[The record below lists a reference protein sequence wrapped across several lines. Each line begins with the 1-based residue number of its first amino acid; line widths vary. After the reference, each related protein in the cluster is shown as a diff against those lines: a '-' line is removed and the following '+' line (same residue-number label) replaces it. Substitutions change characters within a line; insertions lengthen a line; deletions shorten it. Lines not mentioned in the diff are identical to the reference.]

1 MAFNPFSQLYSYE
14 KLKDAVDSGQ
24 KPIAV
29 SGLTPAQAVPLI
41 AALYKEFKRQVLI
54 VTENEN
60 EMRKIYEDLL
70 FYLKDKTA
78 YLFPKKDFIFYSVEA
93 SSLDITAKR
102 LNTLSPVIEGQD
114 VVVCASMES
123 LMQRMI
129 PPEVYAEACFSI
141 SVGDSI
147 DMNELIDRLIYL
159 GYERESLVEGRGQF
173 SVRGDIV
180 DLYPMDTKQAVRI
193 EFFDIEVDSIRYFDP
208 LSQRSTDEIREFH
221 ITPARELMAGPDDFK
236 RAYKEISYDLST
248 QMGRIKLPNVQDRLR
263 EKVEERLINFNLN
276 TYFEGIEQYM
286 PYFYSKTYTLIDY
299 LNEDALVV
307 FIEPSRLSEKAELEL
322 KSFNEAVTDFLARG
336 EALPGQ
342 ARLMANFNEIL
353 SSAEKRTL
361 IISSVFPRN
370 SLISPRAAADF
381 VVKGMHPFH
390 SKPEL
395 IKDELKS
402 WRNKAYTVVLL
413 TSTVERGQSLV
424 KSLNEFG
431 IFAYFTEDIDNIKV
445 NDINILPGSVT
456 EGFEIPESGFA
467 LVSDSELFGVAR
479 QKTLSSRKSEMK
491 KLELADLEP
500 GDYVV
505 HENHGIGKFL
515 GIVTMKVD
523 GVTRD
528 YLNLE
533 YAGSDK
539 LYIPVDQMDLVQKYV
554 GEEGKS
560 PKVNKLGGSEWQK
573 TRAKVR
579 QGIEEMAKELVELY
593 AVRQTIEGHAFS
605 ADTPWQK
612 EFEERFPYEETPDQ
626 LRSIEE
632 VKADMEK
639 TRPMDRLLCGDV
651 GYGKTEVAIRAAF
664 KAVMDGKQVAY
675 LCPTTILAEQ
685 HYNNF
690 TERFKDFPVTIDMLS
705 RFRTPQ
711 QQKETLKKLKT
722 GEVDIVIGTHRLL
735 QKDIKFKDLGLLIID
750 EEQRFGV
757 KHKELLKKMSKNV
770 DVLTL
775 SATPIPRTMHMSL
788 IGLRDMSVIETPPEE
803 RYPVQTYV
811 LEYND
816 EVVRDAILKEIGRG
830 GQVYFLYNRVYDIA
844 KMAARLQT
852 LVPESRICVAH
863 GKMSERELEKV
874 MKAFYDR
881 QYDVLV
887 CTTIIETGLDI
898 PNVNTIIVKDADRMG
913 LAQLYQLRGRVG
925 RSNRLA
931 YAYFTYEKD
940 KVLSEEAEKRLKAIK
955 EFTEFGSGFKLAMRD
970 LEIRGAG
977 NLLGPEQHGHMMA
990 VGYDLYFKM
999 MEEAIRKLKGEK
1011 VEEQVDTT
1019 IDLDV
1024 NAYIDSEY
1032 IEDEALRIEMY
1043 KKMASIENSEDM
1055 ADVQEE
1061 LIDRFGD
1068 IPVPVL
1074 NLIRIAYMKS
1084 IAKSLKI
1091 PSIEQ
1096 KGDSIIV
1103 TIQESK
1109 GSDIGFIGEVMKR
1122 CENVLY
1128 SATVPPYF
1136 TLKLK
1141 NRREDE
1147 VLSGLEDFLKTMKEI
1162 DDLKVVV

>member
-1 MAFNPFSQLYSYE
+1 MAFNPFLRLSSYE
-14 KLKDAVDSGQ
+14 RLRDAIKSGES
-24 KPIAV
+24 PIAV
-29 SGLTPAQAVPLI
+29 SGLTPAQTVPLI
-41 AALYKEFKRQVLI
+41 AALNNEYKRQVLV

-70 FYLKDKTA
+70 FYLKNTV
-78 YLFPKKDFIFYSVEA
+78 YMFPKRDLIFYSVVA
-93 SSLDITAKR
+93 SSMDITAKR
-102 LNTLSPVIEGQD
+102 LETLSHIVKGED
-114 VVVCASMES
+114 VVLCTSIES
-123 LMQRMI
+123 LLQRIM
-129 PPEVYAEACFSI
+129 PPEVFLKSVMHI
-141 SVGDSI
+141 SVGDSM
-147 DMNELIDRLIYL
+147 DMYELIDRLVYL

-173 SVRGDIV
+173 AVRGDII
-180 DLYPMDTKQAVRI
+180 DIFPMDTKEAVRI
-193 EFFDIEVDSIRYFDP
+193 EFFDVEVDSIRYFDP
-208 LSQRSTDEIREFH
+208 LTQRSTDEMREVYL
-221 ITPARELMAGPDDFK
+221 TPAREIIAGPEDFK
-236 RAYKEISYDLST
+236 RAYKEMSYDLSS
-248 QMGRIKLPNVQDRLR
+248 QMGRLKLPNVQDRLR
-263 EKVEERLINFNLN
+263 KKIEERLINFNLG
-276 TYFEGIEQYM
+276 TYFEGMEQYM
-286 PYFYSKTYTLIDY
+286 PYFYSEFYSLVDY
-299 LNEDALVV
+299 LSDDAIVIL
-307 FIEPSRLSEKAELEL
+307 IEPSRLSEKAELEH
-322 KSFNEAVTDFLARG
+322 RG
-336 EALPGQ
+336 FGETLTELLGKGEVLPGQ
-342 ARLMANFNEIL
+342 ANLMMTMNGIL
-353 SSAEKRTL
+353 SSAEKRIL
-361 IISSVFPRN
+361 ITSSVFRRSSVIKPEVN
-370 SLISPRAAADF
+370 VDF
-381 VVKGMHPFH
+381 IVKGMHPFH
-390 SKPEL
+390 GRPEL
-395 IKDELKS
+395 IRDEVMG
-402 WRNKAYTVVLL
+402 WRKKAYTVVLL
-413 TSTVERGQSLV
+413 SGNSDRGHALT

-431 IFAYFTEDIDNIKV
+431 IFSYYAEDMDGIVANE
-445 NDINILPGSVT
+445 INIVPGSVS
-456 EGFEIPESGFA
+456 EGFEIPGAGFA
-467 LVSDSELFGVAR
+467 LVSDVELFGVAR
-479 QKTLSSRKSEMK
+479 QRVLPSRRQQSR
-491 KLELADLEP
+491 KLELSDLKP

-505 HENHGIGKFL
+505 HENHGIGRFL

-539 LYIPVDQMDLVQKYV
+539 LYVPVEQMDLVQKYV
-554 GEEGKS
+554 GEEGRA
-560 PKVNKLGGSEWQK
+560 PKVNRLSGGEWQK
-573 TRAKVR
+573 TRDRAKK
-579 QGIEEMAKELVELY
+579 GIEEMAKELVELY
-593 AVRQTIEGHAFS
+593 AVRQTIEGYAFS
-605 ADTPWQK
+605 KDTPWQK

-639 TRPMDRLLCGDV
+639 PRPMDRLLCGDV

-685 HYNNF
+685 QYNNF
-690 TERFKDFPVTIDMLS
+690 VERFKDFPVSIDMLS
-705 RFRTPQ
+705 RFRTPE
-711 QQKETLKKLKT
+711 QQKETLERLRT
-722 GEVDIVIGTHRLL
+722 GDVDIVIGTHRLL
-735 QKDIKFKDLGLLIID
+735 QKDIRFKDLGLLIID

-757 KHKELLKKMSKNV
+757 KHKELLKKIAKNV

-788 IGLRDMSVIETPPEE
+788 IGLRDMSIIETPPEE

-844 KMAARLQT
+844 KMAERLRN
-852 LVPESRICVAH
+852 LVPEARVCVAH

-874 MKAFYDR
+874 MKAFYNR
-881 QYDVLV
+881 EYDVLV

-898 PNVNTIIVKDADRMG
+898 QNVNTIIIKDADRMG

-931 YAYFTYEKD
+931 YAYFTYDKD
-940 KVLSEEAEKRLKAIK
+940 KVLSEEAEKRLKAIR

-1011 VEEQVDTT
+1011 VGREVDTT

-1024 NAYIDSEY
+1024 NAYIDDEY
-1032 IEDEALRIEMY
+1032 IGEEALRIEMY
-1043 KKMASIENSEDM
+1043 KKMASIESPEDVI
-1055 ADVQEE
+1055 DIQEE

-1068 IPVPVL
+1068 IPGPVL
-1074 NLIRIAYMKS
+1074 NLIKIAYMKS
-1084 IAKSLKI
+1084 IARLLKI

-1103 TIQESK
+1103 RISEEK
-1109 GSDIGFIGEVMKR
+1109 GSDIEYISKVMAK
-1122 CENVLY
+1122 CMDVLY
-1128 SATVPPYF
+1128 SATEPPYF

-1141 NRREDE
+1141 SRREDE
-1147 VLSGLEDFLKTMKEI
+1147 VLSRLEDFLKVLKEI
-1162 DDLKVVV
+1162 EDLKVAV